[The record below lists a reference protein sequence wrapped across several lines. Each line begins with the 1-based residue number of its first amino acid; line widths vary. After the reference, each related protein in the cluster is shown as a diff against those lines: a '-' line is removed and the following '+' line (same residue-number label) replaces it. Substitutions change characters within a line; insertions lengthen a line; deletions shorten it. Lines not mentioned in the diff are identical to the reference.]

1 MLITDTEQLK
11 DFIIECL
18 LEKKAEDI
26 VTIDLSNK
34 TQLAKYMIFAN
45 GRSIKNNA
53 AIAEYLSF
61 ELKNKTNL
69 AINIEG
75 MGKSEWVL
83 VDAGDIIVH
92 IFYPTAREHLRL
104 EEKWNK
110 VV

>member
-1 MLITDTEQLK
+1 MLITNTEQLK
-11 DFIIECL
+11 EFIIECL

-34 TQLAKYMIFAN
+34 TQLAKYMIFAS
-45 GRSIKNNA
+45 GRSVKNIA

-61 ELKNKTNL
+61 ELKYKTNI
-69 AINIEG
+69 AIGIEG

-83 VDAGDIIVH
+83 VDAGDIVVH
-92 IFYPTAREHLRL
+92 IFYPAARAQLKL

-110 VV
+110 